1 MKMKK
6 RIRGLE
12 LKTVKIKWFFGF
24 FWGIA
29 LGFYLPVA
37 SLKADESVSLK
48 YTYKLDQGSVSVLHD
63 IKGKVYL
70 PLRELAQFY
79 GADLQFDSQ
88 TRRVSLQKG
97 KNQIKMVLSQPVFL
111 ILDPESSF
119 PMDPVEVV
127 SGQLAIPPE
136 SAGDVFG
143 SLLNVNVRFLADQ
156 QVFVVGGVREDE
168 LRQEIMAQA
177 GQTKNS
183 SAVPADNAA
192 VGFTQVT
199 PTAAPSLEST
209 PTEEARVQEE
219 EPPVGQIERIRRIV
233 IDAGHGG
240 NDAGAP
246 GHDHRYFEKQATL
259 DIAKRVASY
268 LKEEQNGEKDFEVLM
283 TRTGDYYITLKYR
296 TDFANS
302 HAADLFVSI
311 HCNSNPRSGAH
322 GTEIYRYGSKAS
334 NKLAAVAAARENQ
347 DQGYL
352 GILDNLRTG
361 FYKSRSRF
369 LAEQVEQSIMEHLG
383 QHFRN
388 IQQAPFY
395 VLAHA
400 DMPSILVET
409 AFISNQEE
417 ENKLRDP
424 YWRDK
429 MAKAIAEGI
438 TAYKDR
444 VEGMDEN
451 QEVRR

>member
-1 MKMKK
+1 MP
-6 RIRGLE
+6 
-12 LKTVKIKWFFGF
+12 KIKELFWIFFGLTMGLY
-24 FWGIA
+24 WPIA
-29 LGFYLPVA
+29 
-37 SLKADESVSLK
+37 SQADETVSLK
-48 YTYKLDQGSVSVLHD
+48 YTYKSDQAPVTILQD
-63 IKGKVYL
+63 IKGKVFL
-70 PLRELAQFY
+70 PLREVAQFY
-79 GADLQFDSQ
+79 GVDLQFDSQ

-97 KNQIKMVLSQPVFL
+97 KNQVKMVLSQPVFL

-143 SLLNVNVRFLADQ
+143 TLLNVNVRFLLDQ
-156 QVFVVGGVREDE
+156 QALVAGGVREDE
-168 LRQEIMAQA
+168 LRSEILAQA
-177 GQTKNS
+177 DQLKKS
-183 SAVPADNAA
+183 SAVPPTNTA
-192 VGFTQVT
+192 VGVTQVAI
-199 PTAAPSLEST
+199 PTAVPSLEPT
-209 PTEEARVQEE
+209 PTEEAEAKEE
-219 EPPVGQIERIRRIV
+219 VPVGQIERIRRIV

-246 GHDHRYFEKQATL
+246 GHDRRYFEKQATL
-259 DIAKRVASY
+259 DIAKRVAGY
-268 LKEEQNGEKDFEVLM
+268 LKEEQKGEREFEVLM
-283 TRTGDYYITLKYR
+283 TRTGDYYIKLKYR

-302 HAADLFVSI
+302 HDADLFVSI

-322 GTEIYRYGSKAS
+322 GTEIYQYGSRAS
-334 NKLAAVAAARENQ
+334 NKLAEVAAVRENGET
-347 DQGYL
+347 DPY
-352 GILDNLRTG
+352 DYTMTSLRTN
-361 FYKSRSRF
+361 FYKSRSNF
-369 LAEQVEQSIMEHLG
+369 LAQRVEEKIVENLK

-388 IQQAPFY
+388 IQHAPFY

-438 TAYKDR
+438 IDYKDR
-444 VEGMDEN
+444 VEGIYEN
-451 QEVRR
+451 QQASR

>member
-1 MKMKK
+1 MGVFLGM
-6 RIRGLE
+6 
-12 LKTVKIKWFFGF
+12 
-24 FWGIA
+24 A
-29 LGFYLPVA
+29 LGLYSPMTRLT
-37 SLKADESVSLK
+37 ADESVSLK
-48 YTYKLDQGSVSVLHD
+48 YTYRLDQGLVTVLHD

-70 PLRELAQFY
+70 PLREVAQFY

-97 KNQIKMVLSQPVFL
+97 KNQVKMVLSQPIFL

-143 SLLNVNVRFLADQ
+143 TLLNVNVRFLADQ
-156 QVFVVGGVREDE
+156 QALVAGGVREEE
-168 LRQEIMAQA
+168 LRQEILAQA
-177 GQTKNS
+177 GQPKNS
-183 SAVPADNAA
+183 SAVPATIAA
-192 VGFTQVT
+192 VGITQVAI
-199 PTAAPSLEST
+199 PTAAPSLEPT
-209 PTEEARVQEE
+209 PTEETQAAEE
-219 EPPVGQIERIRRIV
+219 EPPTGQIEKIRRIV

-246 GHDHRYFEKQATL
+246 GRDHRYFEKQATL
-259 DIAKRVASY
+259 DIAQRVTSY
-268 LKEEQNGEKDFEVLM
+268 LKEEQHGEKEFEVLM

-302 HAADLFVSI
+302 HNADLFVSI

-322 GTEIYRYGSKAS
+322 GTEIYQYGSRAS
-334 NKLAAVAAARENQ
+334 NKLAEVAAVRENSGS
-347 DQGYL
+347 DFMDYTFA
-352 GILDNLRTG
+352 DLRTK
-361 FYKSRSRF
+361 FYKFRSQK
-369 LAEQVEQSIMEHLG
+369 LAEMVESSIREKMG

-388 IQQAPFY
+388 IQHAPFY

-400 DMPSILVET
+400 EMPSILVET

-429 MAKAIAEGI
+429 MAKAIAQGI
-438 TAYKDR
+438 IAYKDR

-451 QEVRR
+451 KQARR

>member
-1 MKMKK
+1 MTM
-6 RIRGLE
+6 GLYWPM
-12 LKTVKIKWFFGF
+12 VN
-24 FWGIA
+24 
-29 LGFYLPVA
+29 
-37 SLKADESVSLK
+37 LKADESVSLK

-63 IKGKVYL
+63 IKGKAFL
-70 PLRELAQFY
+70 PLKEVAEFY

-97 KNQIKMVLSQPVFL
+97 KNQVKMVLSQPVFL

-127 SGQLAIPPE
+127 AGQLAIPPD

-143 SLLNVNVRFLADQ
+143 TLLNVNVRFLADQ
-156 QVFVVGGVREDE
+156 QALVAGGVREDE
-168 LRQEIMAQA
+168 LRQEILAQVV
-177 GQTKNS
+177 QLKNS
-183 SAVPADNAA
+183 SAVPTATAA
-192 VGFTQVT
+192 VDVTQVSI
-199 PTAAPSLEST
+199 PTAAPSLEPT
-209 PTEEARVQEE
+209 PTEEAEVKE
-219 EPPVGQIERIRRIV
+219 EPPTGQIERIRRIV

-259 DIAKRVASY
+259 DIANRVASY
-268 LKEEQNGEKDFEVLM
+268 LKEEQNGGKEFEVLM

-302 HAADLFVSI
+302 HDADLFVSI
-311 HCNSNPRSGAH
+311 HCNSNPRAAAH
-322 GTEIYRYGSKAS
+322 GTEIYEYGSRAS
-334 NKLAAVAAARENQ
+334 NKLAAVAAARENYGT
-347 DQGYL
+347 DYL
-352 GILDNLRTG
+352 DYTFADLRTTV
-361 FYKSRSRF
+361 YKVRSRS
-369 LAEQVEQSIMEHLG
+369 LAEHVESSIREKMG

-388 IQQAPFY
+388 IQRAPFY

-438 TAYKDR
+438 ISYKDN
-444 VEGMDEN
+444 VEGTVEN
-451 QEVRR
+451 QQASR